1 MRVVIHPS
9 QREAFAKRLA
19 SLNKKCVRFGLGDG
33 IQFIWN
39 TSSSLDQFKGREGCK
54 CKATVKRHSRF
65 KEQWQ
70 TELLRAKLALS

>member
-1 MRVVIHPS
+1 MKFVD
-9 QREAFAKRLA
+9 
-19 SLNKKCVRFGLGDG
+19 GDG
-33 IQFIWN
+33 NQFIWN

-70 TELLRAKLALS
+70 TELLRAKLAFS